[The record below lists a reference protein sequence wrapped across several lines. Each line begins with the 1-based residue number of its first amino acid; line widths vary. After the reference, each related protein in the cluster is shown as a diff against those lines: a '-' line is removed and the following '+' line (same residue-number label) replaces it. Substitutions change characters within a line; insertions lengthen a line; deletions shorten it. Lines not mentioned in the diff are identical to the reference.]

1 MRHPCAGPLADGH
14 PVTAGII
21 HPMSLTSTSAS
32 PLRPALFAQ
41 LGGALIVFALAYLLP
56 VTWLRQPLILAVL
69 QGLCASGISW
79 KLDAPRWWCLIHL
92 LFMPLV
98 VIALA
103 LQIAPGWYLA
113 AFVLTLL
120 IFWRTDKSRVP
131 LYLSNQATAMAVAD
145 LLPTNANVIDIGC
158 GDGHLLRRL
167 ALTRPDCLFT
177 GIEHAPATWLVARL
191 LNMGR
196 RNVTIRYGDFWQHS
210 LSGYDTVY
218 AFLSPAPMPALW
230 DKVQAELGSGKRLIS
245 NSFPVPDAP
254 ADPVIEVDD
263 PRQTQLY
270 CYTIGLKTIAKPQ
283 N

>member
-1 MRHPCAGPLADGH
+1 MSP
-14 PVTAGII
+14 TA
-21 HPMSLTSTSAS
+21 TNTS

-56 VTWLRQPLILAVL
+56 LASLRQPLLLAVL

-79 KLDAPRWWCLIHL
+79 KCDAPRWWWLIHL

-103 LQIAPGWYLA
+103 LQIAPGWYLT

-131 LYLSNQATAMAVAD
+131 LYLSNQATAIALAD
-145 LLPTNANVIDIGC
+145 LLPVNARVIDLGC

-167 ALTRPDCLFT
+167 ALMRPDCHFT
-177 GIEHAPATWLVARL
+177 GIEHAPATWLVAKL
-191 LNMGR
+191 LNVGR
-196 RNVTIRYGDFWQHS
+196 RTVNIRYGDFWQHS
-210 LSGYDTVY
+210 LSSYDTVY
-218 AFLSPAPMPALW
+218 AFLSPAPMSALW
-230 DKVQAELGSGKRLIS
+230 DKVQTEMESGKLLIS
-245 NSFPVPDAP
+245 NSFSISGVP
-254 ADPVIEVDD
+254 ADPIIAVDD

-270 CYTIGLKTIAKPQ
+270 CYTIGLKTIAKPKK
-283 N
+283 